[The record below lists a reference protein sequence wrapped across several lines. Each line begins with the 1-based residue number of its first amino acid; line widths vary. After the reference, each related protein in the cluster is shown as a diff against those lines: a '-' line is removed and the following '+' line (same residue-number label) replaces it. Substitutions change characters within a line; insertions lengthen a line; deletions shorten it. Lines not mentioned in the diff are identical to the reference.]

1 MECPLLQEVKK
12 ILLHR
17 LRNMLSWSHFL
28 RNSLW
33 NLMAS
38 SFPETIAPIGKVTAS
53 VDEAVQELG
62 KLWPIQVIVNTVCSE
77 PECGKNLGKFSCV
90 FDYILTLS
98 SPLKG
103 PLKDT
108 NYSLCDL
115 IVDRI
120 SHYVKNI
127 LRHKIRCIYCGG
139 FPQHT
144 GVALSNLKIPSFLF
158 LNFILVEGGSNNMFN
173 DFKDSC
179 LLEPYLQLESL
190 NLELLSAVMSS
201 QMHFF
206 TISKLFGSFYKFD
219 NMIVNACA
227 HPFSSFEEAY
237 CQKSKQKAAPFYLN
251 RRSVRPKKGAVYFVV
266 YKGQEY
272 DPEVE
277 VDWIKKQKETICLD
291 NLPNWKATDQDENDN
306 IEIVEIE
313 ATEQDDGDNI
323 EPASIKATEQDE
335 NVNIVGNKATEQD
348 DGDNIEPAS
357 EQDEND
363 DIQSKVK
370 EATQQDGKAAKRR
383 KLITGEAKL
392 LNDSCDEKGS
402 DENANSNTKN
412 TESTDVPIF
421 SDDDLDPSMFAD
433 SGVNNSLHLETS
445 DCSDDKIEPAGSDE
459 GSELEV
465 DSDAGSVLEADSSEE
480 EADGDPGSN
489 LDEASDEESEND
501 KFLSMESHVSKCKV
515 DYRLQ
520 TLQDLGRYQGPDC
533 LTRP

>member
-1 MECPLLQEVKK
+1 MQKLIKQFFGVSNKVNAGSEINAGVEDDDSCDEEKLIEKDSDHSKSKSPELQEANESEKGVNVDDEEDLRGTIEKTKSNFAGKDLEYFENGCFAKTDEKLSPGSNYSCAIDSFSSFVESILSSGNFKAVNKVMEFSPLLQEVKK

-251 RRSVRPKKGAVYFVV
+251 RRSVRPKK
-266 YKGQEY
+266 
-272 DPEVE
+272 
-277 VDWIKKQKETICLD
+277 
-291 NLPNWKATDQDENDN
+291 
-306 IEIVEIE
+306 
-313 ATEQDDGDNI
+313 
-323 EPASIKATEQDE
+323 
-335 NVNIVGNKATEQD
+335 
-348 DGDNIEPAS
+348 
-357 EQDEND
+357 
-363 DIQSKVK
+363 
-370 EATQQDGKAAKRR
+370 
-383 KLITGEAKL
+383 
-392 LNDSCDEKGS
+392 
-402 DENANSNTKN
+402 
-412 TESTDVPIF
+412 
-421 SDDDLDPSMFAD
+421 
-433 SGVNNSLHLETS
+433 
-445 DCSDDKIEPAGSDE
+445 
-459 GSELEV
+459 
-465 DSDAGSVLEADSSEE
+465 
-480 EADGDPGSN
+480 
-489 LDEASDEESEND
+489 
-501 KFLSMESHVSKCKV
+501 
-515 DYRLQ
+515 
-520 TLQDLGRYQGPDC
+520 
-533 LTRP
+533 